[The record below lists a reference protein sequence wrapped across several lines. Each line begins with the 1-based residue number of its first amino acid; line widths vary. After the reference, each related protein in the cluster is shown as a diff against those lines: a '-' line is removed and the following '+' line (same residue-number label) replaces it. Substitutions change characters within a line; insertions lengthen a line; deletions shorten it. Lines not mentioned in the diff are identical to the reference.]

1 MRPLRPLQTMA
12 LSVILGAGLASGSLA
27 QDYSLGA
34 PVDDGPL
41 AQPPI
46 PMESVPN
53 EALSMDPSTQAP
65 DTQIKVTNPP
75 IDSLGEPVEPVA
87 GDATMGQPVD
97 PMMGQPV
104 DPVMGQAIEPSM
116 GEPVDG
122 GQPTDASMGAPAENT
137 PLVFDEFG
145 VAEESVAI
153 PDTPTIPTVTAT
165 GIVKSFNESSLNL
178 ILSNRTVY
186 RLPADFI
193 DPGLKN
199 GSKVQIEWYAD
210 GANRR
215 ATSVTIIK

>member
-1 MRPLRPLQTMA
+1 MRPLRPLQT
-12 LSVILGAGLASGSLA
+12 LSLSLIIGAGLATGSLA
-27 QDYSLGA
+27 QGYSLGA

-46 PMESVPN
+46 PVAPQ
-53 EALSMDPSTQAP
+53 AQQAP
-65 DTQIKVTNPP
+65 VVAPDDQVTITQPP
-75 IDSLGEPVEPVA
+75 IDSLGEPVDPSA
-87 GDATMGQPVD
+87 GAPS
-97 PMMGQPV
+97 
-104 DPVMGQAIEPSM
+104 AEASM

-122 GQPTDASMGAPAENT
+122 GAGAPPTDGSMGQPADTN
-137 PLVFDEFG
+137 PLVFNEFG

-165 GIVKSFNESSLNL
+165 GIVKSFNETSLNL
-178 ILSNRTVY
+178 VMSNRTVY
-186 RLPADFI
+186 RLPADFV

-199 GSKVQIEWYAD
+199 GSKVKIEWYAD